1 MIFEERPADFNPVF
15 EAVGCFLQ
23 CQGEILLLLRQGH
36 KKSGNTWGL
45 PSGKVDDADQSNH
58 LAMKR
63 EIFEETGLAIPLDDI
78 IFFQTIFVRN
88 DGVDF
93 VYHIYFC
100 LLKERPE
107 VKITPKEHK
116 GFQWI
121 DPELAKKLVLI
132 HDLDNCIDLFYFSN

>member
-1 MIFEERPADFNPVF
+1 MIFKEKPADFNPVF

-23 CQGEILLLLRQGH
+23 DQGEILLLLRQDY

-45 PSGKVDDADQSNH
+45 PSGKVDVTDQSPH
-58 LAMKR
+58 LAMQR
-63 EIFEETGLAIPLDDI
+63 EIFEETGLVIPLSEV

-88 DGVDF
+88 CGVDF
-93 VYHIYFC
+93 IYHIYFC
-100 LLKERPE
+100 LLDKRPE
-107 VKITPKEHK
+107 VKIEPTEHK

-121 DPELAKKLVLI
+121 DPSLAKKLVLI